1 MAAETMTVSEGA
13 WLLEQTISDSGTISK
28 LLSTTNK
35 FVDKDIRIVTNVAA
49 GALSAGATTVG
60 ATVGGAGSILTEES
74 EAPASGAYITVTG
87 QGSVSVGTAG
97 WLAANTSQNTTA
109 GTKIYSIQ
117 DAAFTVSG
125 NLVYASTE
133 GYVPASMVT
142 PIASISAG
150 ALSVTGGALT
160 AGTGYASA
168 SSDGYYNGESY
179 DTTDKV
185 DITTQT
191 SEAQGYYKI
200 TASGYGTVSRGAIA
214 KQITTAG
221 YFNADSTPVDQI
233 AADSENSNT
242 GTQAYYIL
250 KSTLSASQITP
261 ATTAQT
267 VTIGAGYYPTA
278 RTVTVDAMTTVTPT
292 TSLANTGIST
302 YFQTGTAQDNDVT
315 ITPQYSSSAGYI
327 PASTDVNNGGE
338 TYLKIITTSIVQGT
352 TTVSGTSCTRGTAT
366 WSAGWLAAGSMATAT
381 FANEATS
388 GTTYVDITDTT
399 EAPVLSSGGYLYIN
413 AGYVDNLRISLAKL
427 IPDIANIT
435 SGDYILSGYSAYD
448 KDGTLVVGTIQ
459 TYDGSYTAS

>member
-1 MAAETMTVSEGA
+1 MAAMTISEGA
-13 WLLEQTISDSGTISK
+13 WLLEQTVTESGTISK

-60 ATVGGAGSILTEES
+60 ATVSGAGNILSEES
-74 EAPASGAYITVTG
+74 EAPTSGAYITVTG

-97 WLAANTSQNTTA
+97 WLAAGTSQNTTS

-133 GYVPASMVT
+133 GYVAASMVN
-142 PIASISAG
+142 PIATISMG
-150 ALSVTGGALT
+150 ALSVTGGGLT
-160 AGTGYASA
+160 AGAGHAEA
-168 SSDGYYNGESY
+168 SSDGYFNGESY

-185 DITTQT
+185 DITSQA

-200 TASGYGTVSRGAIA
+200 TASGYGSVTRAAIA

-221 YFNADSTPVDQI
+221 YFNADSTAVDQI
-233 AADSENSNT
+233 ASASETSNT

-250 KSTLSASQITP
+250 KSTLSATQVTP

-267 VTIGAGYYPTA
+267 VTIGPGYYPTA
-278 RTVTVDAMTTVTPT
+278 RTVTIDAMTTVTPT
-292 TSLANTGIST
+292 TSIDDVGLST
-302 YFQTGTAQDNDVT
+302 YFQTGSSSDNDVT
-315 ITPQYSSSAGYI
+315 LTPQYSSAAGYI
-327 PASTDVNNGGE
+327 PASTDVNNGGV
-338 TYLKIITTSIVQGT
+338 TYLKIITTSITEGT
-352 TTVSGTSCTRGTAT
+352 TTVSGTSATRGTAT
-366 WSAGWLAAGSMATAT
+366 WNTGWITAGSISAAT
-381 FANEATS
+381 FANEATT

-459 TYDGSYTAS
+459 TYDGTYTVS